1 MKEKVFT
8 LDKGKRYLFYFLMI
22 AIFGWF
28 LFMQLFGADERS
40 QEITSGP
47 VIYSGT
53 FTWQKSDGTQKEIK
67 VPGKY
72 NIPAG
77 DTMVITSQ
85 LPDSLSE
92 TTIALRSSLQD
103 INIYIDN
110 TLRTSYSTHE
120 TRLAGKN
127 SASRYIFCPVSSE
140 DAGKEL
146 RIELTTYTSNYS
158 GVVNTIYCGNKADIW
173 LTVFTDYGLST
184 GIAFFI
190 LFAGI
195 ITILFSF
202 ALGMVYRKRFDM
214 EYLGWCMVMG
224 ATWMLGES
232 KMRQLLVPNSSS
244 LGSLCYVMLLLSPL
258 PIILYADSIQKGR
271 HHRSYACLG
280 WVALA
285 NFAICSVLAATRTAD
300 YMETLPVGQ
309 LILAFTL
316 ILVFVHLFQYIRL
329 GHNKADH
336 LLLIGLLISIICISI
351 EGISVY
357 FVVSLSGI
365 FMGIGMLIL
374 LFVNIIRTIKNIQ
387 DMELQRHQLELE
399 KRKKHTEK
407 MSVQMMQTL
416 STTIEAKDEYTRG
429 HSYRVSEYAALIA
442 AELGWTPEDIQA
454 LKHSALLHDIG
465 KIGIPDSILNKP
477 SRLTDDEYTLI
488 KRHPVIGSE
497 ILKDVTLLPHV
508 LEVTRSHHERYDG
521 KGYPDGLAGE
531 DIPIHARIVAIAD
544 SYDAMNSRRIYR
556 SSLSKETIYEEIRKN
571 RGLQF
576 DPEIADIFLKLMDE
590 NQLPE
595 WDSDSEDPASYS
607 FPDMQLTVTK
617 FISDVVT
624 TIKTQADAK
633 NYDFLTGLPM
643 RNLGERLTA
652 ELMQEHNGCLIFLD
666 MDNLKRINDIY
677 GHTAGDRALKL
688 LGNML
693 SGYTEHGIASRLGG
707 DEFLIF
713 MPDISHETVAEQMH
727 KLFQE
732 FHSLIENDVE
742 IQCATL
748 SAGLCMCTCEDSF
761 ESCYLKADKALYYVK
776 QNGKNQ
782 FFFYQQMDRKDISSS
797 SVGKDLKLISA
808 SLRKSGS
815 YRGALDL
822 NYRDFARHYEY
833 MSQLVNRSHC
843 RCYLVMV
850 TMETVVDTLPN
861 IEAIEH
867 ALKCM
872 EQSICERIRRVDIC
886 TRYSSMQYLIIL
898 FEPIETKIPDIMERI
913 FLQYYRQCGDHDFH
927 PTYEYLS
934 MVDESQEIK
943 RTKITE

>member
-1 MKEKVFT
+1 MKEKAFT
-8 LDKGKRYLFYFLMI
+8 LDRGKRYLFYILMI
-22 AIFGWF
+22 AILGWF
-28 LFMQLFGADERS
+28 LFMQFFGADERS
-40 QEITSGP
+40 QEMSSGP

-53 FTWQKSDGTQKEIK
+53 FIWQKSDGTSEKIT

-72 NIPAG
+72 KVPAG
-77 DTMVITSQ
+77 ETMVLISQ
-85 LPDSLSE
+85 LPDTLQE
-92 TTIALRSSLQD
+92 TDIAIRSSLQD
-103 INIYIDN
+103 VNVYINN
-110 TLRTSYSTHE
+110 ELRTSYSTRE

-127 SASRYIFCPVSSE
+127 SASRYIFCPVSSS
-140 DAGKEL
+140 DAGKQL

-158 GVVNTIYCGNKADIW
+158 GVVNTIYCGNKSDIW
-173 LTVFTDYGLST
+173 LSIFAEYGLST

-190 LFAGI
+190 LFSGI
-195 ITILFSF
+195 ISILFSF
-202 ALGMVYRKRFDM
+202 ALGMVYKKRFDM

-224 ATWMLGES
+224 AIWMLGES
-232 KMRQLLVPNSSS
+232 KMRQLLVPNASA
-244 LGSLCYVMLLLSPL
+244 LGSLCFVMILLSPL
-258 PIILYADSIQKGR
+258 PIILYADSIQKEQ

-280 WVALA
+280 WIALA
-285 NFAICSVLAATRTAD
+285 NFAACSVLAVTKKAD

-309 LILAFTL
+309 LLLAFTL
-316 ILVFVHLFQYIRL
+316 ILIFIHLFQYIRA
-329 GHNKADH
+329 GQNKADRI
-336 LLLIGLLISIICISI
+336 LLLGLLTSIICTCV

-357 FVVSLSGI
+357 FVTSLSGI

-374 LFVNIIRTIKNIQ
+374 LFVNIIRTLKNVQ
-387 DMELQRHQLELE
+387 DTEIQRHQIELE
-399 KRKKHTEK
+399 KRRKQTEK
-407 MSVQMMQTL
+407 MSLQMMQTL

-429 HSYRVSEYAALIA
+429 HSYRVAEYAALIA
-442 AELGWTPEDIQA
+442 SELGWSPEEIQV

-477 SRLTDDEYTLI
+477 SRLTDDEYSLI
-488 KRHPVIGSE
+488 KKHPVIGAE

-508 LEVTRSHHERYDG
+508 LEVTRGHHERYDG
-521 KGYPDGLAGE
+521 NGYPDGLAGKE
-531 DIPIHARIVAIAD
+531 IPVHARIVAMAD
-544 SYDAMNSRRIYR
+544 SYDAMSSRRIYR
-556 SSLSKETIYEEIRKN
+556 SALSRDVIYEEIRKN

-576 DPEIADIFLKLMDE
+576 DPEITDIFLKLMDE
-590 NQLPE
+590 NRLPK
-595 WDSDSEDPASYS
+595 WDSDSEDTDSYN
-607 FPDMQLTVTK
+607 FPDMQLTVSK

-624 TIKTQADAK
+624 TIKAQADTK

-643 RNLGERLTA
+643 RSLGERLAA

-693 SGYTEHGIASRLGG
+693 AKYTGHGIASRLGG

-713 MPDISHETVAEQMH
+713 MPDVSHEAVAEQMH

-732 FHSLIENDVE
+732 FHSIIENDVE

-761 ESCYLKADKALYYVK
+761 ESCYLKADKTLYYVK

-782 FFFYQQMDRKDISSS
+782 FFFYQQMDRRDLSNS
-797 SVGKDLKLISA
+797 SVGKNLKLIA
-808 SLRKSGS
+808 NSLRESGS

-833 MSQLVNRSHC
+833 MSQLVNRSNC

-850 TMETVVDTLPN
+850 TMETVIDTLPN

-872 EQSICERIRRVDIC
+872 EQAICEKIRRVDIC

-898 FEPIETKIPDIMERI
+898 FEPIETQIPNIMERI
-913 FLQYYRQCGDHDFH
+913 SLQYYRQCSDRDFH
-927 PTYEYLS
+927 PIYEYLS
-934 MVDESQEIK
+934 MIDEKQP
-943 RTKITE
+943 